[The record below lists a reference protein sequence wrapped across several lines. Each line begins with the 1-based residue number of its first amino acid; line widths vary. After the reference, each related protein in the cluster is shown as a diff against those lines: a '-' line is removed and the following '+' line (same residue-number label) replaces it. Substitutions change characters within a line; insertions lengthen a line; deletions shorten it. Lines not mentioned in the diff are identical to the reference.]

1 MAGETRRVR
10 FQAEWVEELP
20 AGEAE
25 FEEGDRRALPRELV
39 VRMPGRPRHPTDDP
53 IRSRVWVRA
62 AADGAADEHELRG
75 ADLVVV
81 LGDGL
86 VSPGSAWLV
95 TCSINWRQ
103 RRGRDAAI
111 ADDTLTHTSE
121 DLGDALDALAE
132 WAEAR
137 VVRNRRT
144 DLGGNARLST
154 VEPGEKGDGRE
165 LLKAGTGNEKGR
177 DAVLAML
184 EALAKEA
191 ERRYIA

>member
-10 FQAEWVEELP
+10 FRAEWVEELP

-39 VRMPGRPRHPTDDP
+39 VRTPGRPRHPTDDP
-53 IRSRVWVRA
+53 TRSRVWVRA
-62 AADGAADEHELRG
+62 AADSAAELGLRG
-75 ADLVVV
+75 ADLLVG

-95 TCSINWRQ
+95 TCSIHWRQ
-103 RRGRDAAI
+103 RRGRDTVLK
-111 ADDTLTHTSE
+111 DDTLAHTSE
-121 DLGDALDALAE
+121 DLGDALEALAE

-144 DLGGNARLST
+144 DLGGHACLFT
-154 VEPGEKGDGRE
+154 VEPGEEGDGRE
-165 LLKAGTGNEKGR
+165 LLRAGTGNEKGQ

-184 EALAKEA
+184 QALAEEA
-191 ERRYIA
+191 ERRYIV